1 MPFYRSKGAL
11 HERNHKHHRRQL
23 VCAHLPFF
31 PCRRFPFSPSPLFS
45 FFFALSCS
53 ALLIGFKNT
62 TTPFLAVVWN
72 YQARLPADC
81 SHSGLNILF
90 SFFTFSTQTPSV
102 KEMSRASFVSILN
115 NDDNPAFAV
124 RSAYGIPKHYPTSS
138 QHYSLEP
145 PARVTPDYHYGR
157 TYSDS
162 PSPRVMR
169 QPFDPVTEAT
179 RATSPGSS
187 DCSSYDYAASSAS
200 SYHAH
205 YPSRQDPYSYQQH
218 PEKRLSANSMAEP
231 PSPQTSIAST
241 SKESIAPKPARKN
254 KYPCPFAASH
264 ACTATFTTS
273 GHAARHGKKHTG
285 EKSVHCPICNK
296 AFTRKDNMK
305 QHIRTHRTHS
315 EDMSSNPSQRS
326 PEMSR
331 EWETRRN
338 NTLYDN

>member
-1 MPFYRSKGAL
+1 
-11 HERNHKHHRRQL
+11 
-23 VCAHLPFF
+23 
-31 PCRRFPFSPSPLFS
+31 
-45 FFFALSCS
+45 
-53 ALLIGFKNT
+53 
-62 TTPFLAVVWN
+62 
-72 YQARLPADC
+72 
-81 SHSGLNILF
+81 
-90 SFFTFSTQTPSV
+90 
-102 KEMSRASFVSILN
+102 MSRASFVSILN

-124 RSAYGIPKHYPTSS
+124 RSAYGVPKHYPTSS
-138 QHYSLEP
+138 HHYSLEP
-145 PARVTPDYHYGR
+145 PARATPDYHYGR

-200 SYHAH
+200 SYQAH
-205 YPSRQDPYSYQQH
+205 YPSRHDSYAYQQR
-218 PEKRLSANSMAEP
+218 PEKRLSGNSLVEP

-241 SKESIAPKPARKN
+241 SKESVAPKPARKN

-331 EWETRRN
+331 EWTTTRRN
-338 NTLYDN
+338 NPLYDN

>member
-1 MPFYRSKGAL
+1 MSS
-11 HERNHKHHRRQL
+11 
-23 VCAHLPFF
+23 
-31 PCRRFPFSPSPLFS
+31 CR
-45 FFFALSCS
+45 
-53 ALLIGFKNT
+53 T
-62 TTPFLAVVWN
+62 
-72 YQARLPADC
+72 
-81 SHSGLNILF
+81 
-90 SFFTFSTQTPSV
+90 
-102 KEMSRASFVSILN
+102 SFVSILN

-124 RSAYGIPKHYPTSS
+124 RSAYGVAKHYPTSS
-138 QHYSLEP
+138 HQYPQEQP
-145 PARVTPDYHYGR
+145 PLRSTSDCRYGR

-169 QPFDPVTEAT
+169 QPFDPVTEAA
-179 RATSPGSS
+179 RPSSPGSS
-187 DCSSYDYAASSAS
+187 DCSYSSGAAS
-200 SYHAH
+200 
-205 YPSRQDPYSYQQH
+205 YPPHLGRQDPYAYQPH
-218 PEKRLSANSMAEP
+218 PEKRLGANSVAEP

-315 EDMSSNPSQRS
+315 DEMSSNT
-326 PEMSR
+326 PERNSDASR
-331 EWETRRN
+331 EWAVRRN
-338 NTLYDN
+338 NQLYDN

>member
-1 MPFYRSKGAL
+1 MSSCRS
-11 HERNHKHHRRQL
+11 
-23 VCAHLPFF
+23 
-31 PCRRFPFSPSPLFS
+31 
-45 FFFALSCS
+45 
-53 ALLIGFKNT
+53 
-62 TTPFLAVVWN
+62 
-72 YQARLPADC
+72 
-81 SHSGLNILF
+81 
-90 SFFTFSTQTPSV
+90 
-102 KEMSRASFVSILN
+102 SFVSILN

-124 RSAYGIPKHYPTSS
+124 RSTYGIPTHYPTSS
-138 QHYSLEP
+138 QYQLEP
-145 PARVTPDYHYGR
+145 PSTKSTSDYHYGR

-179 RATSPGSS
+179 RAASPGSS
-187 DCSSYDYAASSAS
+187 DCSSYDYTASSGAG
-200 SYHAH
+200 SYYHPYARH
-205 YPSRQDPYSYQQH
+205 DPYAYH
-218 PEKRLSANSMAEP
+218 PRPDKRLSGNSMAEP

-241 SKESIAPKPARKN
+241 SKESVGAKPARKN

-315 EDMSSNPSQRS
+315 EEMSANSTPRS
-326 PEMSR
+326 SDASR
-331 EWETRRN
+331 EWAARRTN
-338 NTLYDN
+338 RLYDH

>member
-1 MPFYRSKGAL
+1 MAS
-11 HERNHKHHRRQL
+11 
-23 VCAHLPFF
+23 
-31 PCRRFPFSPSPLFS
+31 CR
-45 FFFALSCS
+45 
-53 ALLIGFKNT
+53 T
-62 TTPFLAVVWN
+62 
-72 YQARLPADC
+72 
-81 SHSGLNILF
+81 
-90 SFFTFSTQTPSV
+90 
-102 KEMSRASFVSILN
+102 SFVSILN

-124 RSAYGIPKHYPTSS
+124 RSAHGIPKHYPTSS
-138 QHYSLEP
+138 HQYPLEQP
-145 PARVTPDYHYGR
+145 PKSTSDYHYGR

-179 RATSPGSS
+179 RPTSPGSS
-187 DCSSYDYAASSAS
+187 DCSYDYAASSSTS
-200 SYHAH
+200 SYHNH
-205 YPSRQDPYSYQQH
+205 YAGRRDTYAYQPR
-218 PEKRLSANSMAEP
+218 PEKRLSSNSIAEP

-241 SKESIAPKPARKN
+241 SKDSVAPKPARKN

-285 EKSVHCPICNK
+285 EKSVQCPICSK

-315 EDMSSNPSQRS
+315 DDMSSNPAPRS

-331 EWETRRN
+331 EWTARRN
-338 NTLYDN
+338 SRLYDN

>member
-1 MPFYRSKGAL
+1 MSSCRS
-11 HERNHKHHRRQL
+11 
-23 VCAHLPFF
+23 
-31 PCRRFPFSPSPLFS
+31 
-45 FFFALSCS
+45 
-53 ALLIGFKNT
+53 
-62 TTPFLAVVWN
+62 
-72 YQARLPADC
+72 
-81 SHSGLNILF
+81 
-90 SFFTFSTQTPSV
+90 
-102 KEMSRASFVSILN
+102 SFVSILN

-124 RSAYGIPKHYPTSS
+124 RSTTHGIASHYPNSS
-138 QHYSLEP
+138 QQYPLEQP
-145 PARVTPDYHYGR
+145 PARSTSDYHYGR

-179 RATSPGSS
+179 RPTSPGSS
-187 DCSSYDYAASSAS
+187 ECSYDYAASSGHG
-200 SYHAH
+200 SYHHHLSQHDA
-205 YPSRQDPYSYQQH
+205 YGYQQR
-218 PEKRLSANSMAEP
+218 PEKRLSGNLSAEP

-241 SKESIAPKPARKN
+241 SKESVAPKPARKN

-315 EDMSSNPSQRS
+315 DDMSTNSTPRS
-326 PEMSR
+326 SDASR
-331 EWETRRN
+331 EWAARRN
-338 NTLYDN
+338 EPMYNN